1 MVYGAIIAAVV
12 TVVMGMLQARQ
23 AQKMAIAQARAQ
35 HQMLTMEAEQATAAA
50 ETTRRQAIE
59 VLQDESVQTEETKRQ
74 KQSDA
79 ARAADRE
86 SAELVAFSAEISGLG
101 TNSFL
106 NQMQQLQYFGETDLS
121 RIERDARLR
130 QEDIENRKEQIVEN
144 QKQVYNQSSLQMYA
158 ANVNSKLSTS
168 FAKQKA
174 FLQIANTTAQAAID
188 YYDRTSALETSKN
201 IDTSASSKSLST
213 NTSTIS
219 TSGGYRYP
227 AIDHRKTPT
236 GG

>member
-227 AIDHRKTPT
+227 AIAHRKTPT